1 MAQKTPFSA
10 NIAVSAA
17 ASTRAAALFSFRSAR
32 RLELLCRSGH
42 FAFRRTF
49 VTSSSSPSAS
59 ADVDAHSP
67 HARRREA
74 AVDDRSSLVVRRI
87 AGAKGRG
94 LFALRGFAAGDVVLA
109 QRPLCAL
116 VKPHAFGGAR
126 TTPLMHA
133 HAPLTDQ
140 TTRPSLVEPS
150 RSPPLESSTSVSHCA
165 HCMGAFASA
174 PATDSSS
181 LSNHF
186 ASAGVDPSS
195 GAATS
200 AAAAACVTCA
210 RTDVFCSASCARA
223 HHRKYRGLMCECL
236 LASGTSGISSASNQA
251 APPSLSVA
259 AATSAASV
267 PAEIASGTD
276 SSNKYPT
283 MAARLMLEAFFAA
296 NSPSQSHP
304 PRSTQ
309 NSDSLNSRSRP
320 MTDGQDSRQP
330 PVAWEY
336 IPPSP
341 DGPYSF

>member
-17 ASTRAAALFSFRSAR
+17 ASTSAAALFAFCSAR
-32 RLELLCRSGH
+32 RLELVCRSRH

-49 VTSSSSPSAS
+49 VTASNSAS
-59 ADVDAHSP
+59 ADVDVHSP
-67 HARRREA
+67 HARRRESA
-74 AVDDRSSLVVRRI
+74 DDRSSLAVRRI

-94 LFALRGFAAGDVVLA
+94 LFALRSFAAGDVVLA
-109 QRPLCAL
+109 QRPLCAV

-140 TTRPSLVEPS
+140 TTRPSHVEPS
-150 RSPPLESSTSVSHCA
+150 RSPPLESSTSVTHCA

-174 PATDSSS
+174 PATASSS
-181 LSNHF
+181 TSNRG
-186 ASAGVDPSS
+186 ASAGIDRSS
-195 GAATS
+195 GAAIF
-200 AAAAACVTCA
+200 AAAACVTCA
-210 RTDVFCSASCARA
+210 RTDVFCSASCAHA
-223 HHRKYRGLMCECL
+223 HHRKYRGLLCECR
-236 LASGTSGISSASNQA
+236 LATGTSTTISQTS
-251 APPSLSVA
+251 SVA
-259 AATSAASV
+259 ATSVASV

-309 NSDSLNSRSRP
+309 NSDSLNSWSRP
-320 MTDGQDSRQP
+320 MTDGQDLRQP
-330 PVAWEY
+330 PVAWQC